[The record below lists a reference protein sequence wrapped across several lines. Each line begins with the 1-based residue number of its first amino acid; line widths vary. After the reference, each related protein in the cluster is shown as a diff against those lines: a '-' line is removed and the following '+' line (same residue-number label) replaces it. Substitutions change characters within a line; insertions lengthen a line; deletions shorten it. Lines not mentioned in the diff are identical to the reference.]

1 MFDDL
6 EPQKQT
12 NQAIT
17 LGADLSTLSV
27 DDLNE
32 RIAHLQAEIA
42 RLETERKKKESHLSA
57 AQSFFKS

>member
-12 NQAIT
+12 TNSIT
-17 LGADLSTLSV
+17 LGGDLSTLSV
-27 DDLNE
+27 DDLDE
-32 RIAHLQAEIA
+32 RIAALRAEIV